1 MPCIMR
7 TTSCAWFL
15 GEGAGVNSIEV
26 KTHFGNEMHEDGE
39 TEKKKKSRIL
49 STVRDGNTALQKT
62 CYMMPPTI
70 VHTPNGSWVSPAL

>member
-39 TEKKKKSRIL
+39 TEKKKNQESCPQCVMETQLYKRPVI
-49 STVRDGNTALQKT
+49 
-62 CYMMPPTI
+62 
-70 VHTPNGSWVSPAL
+70 